1 MIGLVIVSHSEDVA
15 KGVKNI
21 VTQMAGDIKIA
32 TAGGTDDNRIG
43 TDYTK
48 ITNAINEVYSSDGV
62 IVLFDLGSAY
72 MNTEMAVD
80 FLDDEMK
87 ENIHIVDASLVEGAL
102 VAGVD
107 ISIGRNIKEILNS
120 LKPLKLNKF

>member
-1 MIGLVIVSHSEDVA
+1 MIGLVIVSHSEEIA
-15 KGVKNI
+15 KGVKNV
-21 VTQMAGDIKIA
+21 VTQMAGNINIA
-32 TAGGTDDNRIG
+32 IAGGTDDNRIG

-87 ENIHIVDASLVEGAL
+87 GNIHIVDASLVEGSL
-102 VAGVD
+102 VAGID
-107 ISIGRNIKEILNS
+107 ISIGKSLEDILES